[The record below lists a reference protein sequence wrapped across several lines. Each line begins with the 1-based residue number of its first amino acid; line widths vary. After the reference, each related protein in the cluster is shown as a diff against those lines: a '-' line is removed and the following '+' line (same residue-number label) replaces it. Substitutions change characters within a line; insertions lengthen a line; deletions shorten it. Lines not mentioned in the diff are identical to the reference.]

1 MEADLSIGVSI
12 EKLLKRAIDVLE
24 SIDKS
29 IDFLAATTS
38 GLEPYEVELGQ
49 RALGRFARAGKVPPG
64 SNIMPSAAP
73 VAPLKIDEALFE
85 EIIEDIIHEEL
96 LLMQK

>member
-49 RALGRFARAGKVPPG
+49 RALGRFARAGKAPPG
-64 SNIMPSAAP
+64 SDTMPSA
-73 VAPLKIDEALFE
+73 APLKIDEALFE
-85 EIIEDIIHEEL
+85 EIIEDIVHEEL